1 MKRYFEFVAIIIATM
16 FISTSVFS
24 QSSETLNRMMAANA
38 CNLYGENSDVCASAK
53 RDIYRSGSSETLDR
67 MMAVNACNLYG
78 ENSDVCASA
87 KRDLARK
94 LQGASSTGNRPQ
106 FGNESS
112 NGIVNSQP
120 LQYTKENNTITFSNQ
135 SGEPALVKV
144 RGATNTQTFVSN
156 GSSST
161 VNASGGT
168 HYIVV
173 RYGSSPPY
181 TYSKGESFSVDE
193 TATQY
198 SAITITLHKVAHGNY
213 SSSSTSQAEFDSR

>member
-1 MKRYFEFVAIIIATM
+1 MKKYFKLF
-16 FISTSVFS
+16 FIVLTAMVNTLAFS
-24 QSSETLNRMMAANA
+24 QSSETLARMMAANA
-38 CNLYGENSDVCASAK
+38 CSAYGESSDICASAK

-67 MMAVNACNLYG
+67 MMAVNACRAYG
-78 ENSDVCASA
+78 ESSDICASA
-87 KRDLARK
+87 KRDLDRK
-94 LQGASSTGNRPQ
+94 LGRASGLDNRPQ
-106 FGNESS
+106 FNNDPSTEVVSQEPPQYRRES
-112 NGIVNSQP
+112 
-120 LQYTKENNTITFSNQ
+120 NTITFSNQ

-144 RGATNTQTFVSN
+144 RGATNTQTFVPN

-168 HYIVV
+168 HYIIV

-181 TYSKGESFSVDE
+181 SYSKGDSFSVNE

-213 SSSSTSQAEFDSR
+213 NSSSTSQVEFDSQ